1 MYNTNSVSSL
11 TEVNAL
17 PSRKVKTTED
27 LQMYFDKFLEM

>member
-17 PSRKVKTTED
+17 QKSKNYRED
-27 LQMYFDKFLEM
+27 LQMYFDKFFEM